1 MAKQPCAMEAPEA
14 DVGISIPVRWGKKKL
29 TLSFAAEEVST
40 FSLHD
45 FKRKLERETNVRPK
59 RQKLVGI
66 GAKGLKTNGLSEDEE
81 RSVPLKDLL
90 AGLKPGKSVMMIGSV
105 EAVIEGHRK
114 EEELKLA
121 LADEVFTSPPPP
133 PRAWTANPL
142 LHANPQPHPP
152 LRLTRRSSTTLIS
165 GMARRLS

>member
-133 PRAWTANPL
+133 SPRA
-142 LHANPQPHPP
+142 HGQPTHYCT
-152 LRLTRRSSTTLIS
+152 LTRNLTLPFAS
-165 GMARRLS
+165 PEGHRRL

>member
-114 EEELKLA
+114 EEEPKLA
-121 LADEVFTSPPPP
+121 LAMRLTSP
-133 PRAWTANPL
+133 RA
-142 LHANPQPHPP
+142 HGQPTHYCT
-152 LRLTRRSSTTLIS
+152 LTRNLTLPFAS
-165 GMARRLS
+165 LEGHRRL